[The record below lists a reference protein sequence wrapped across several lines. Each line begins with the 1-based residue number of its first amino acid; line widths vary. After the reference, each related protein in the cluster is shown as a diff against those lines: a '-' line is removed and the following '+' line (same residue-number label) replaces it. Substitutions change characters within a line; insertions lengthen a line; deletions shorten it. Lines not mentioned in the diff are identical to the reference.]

1 MIRVQNLGFSYPG
14 GVVALRDISL
24 EIAPGESLAIIGAN
38 GSGKTTLA
46 RCLNGLHLP
55 SEGDVQVDDLSTRD
69 PEALFEVR
77 KRVGMVFQNPD
88 DQLVSTSVETEI
100 AFGLENLAV
109 PHEQMHRRVDE
120 ALDTFHLDAYR
131 HHPPHHLSGGE
142 KQRVAIAAAVALR
155 PRYLVLDEPTSLLD
169 PHSRREVGELL
180 RSLRDEFGIT
190 TIHITQIPEQ
200 AARVDRLIVMHQGRL
215 LYDASP
221 AELFADPR
229 LLQRIDLDVPF
240 TCALASRLK
249 ENRFP
254 LPVTELFDVESLAA
268 ALLPHCSS
276 SPPDW
281 RPPPL
286 PADSS
291 SKLSTEALEHIYDQG
306 LPTEQRGIC
315 RVDLD
320 IPAGGIVA
328 LIGPSGSGKTT
339 LAQHF
344 NGLLKPHRGR
354 VLLDAEDIWTQDLPQ
369 VRRRVGL
376 VFQFPELQLFEE
388 SVELD
393 VAFGPRNLGYAP
405 ERVEELVDLSLDS
418 VGLPREQF
426 GQRSPLSLSGGEK
439 RRVALAGVLAMAPE
453 VLVLDEP
460 TAGLDG
466 RATRNMS
473 QVFRQLQKQGK
484 TLVLITHNMDLV
496 AELATHVVVL
506 KKGSIQLRGR
516 ARAVLSNPDFAGLSG
531 LEPPAPIRFM
541 RALISRG
548 AELPPD
554 LLTLEEIVDVFGTND
569 PPPANH
575 SPS

>member
-14 GVVALRDISL
+14 GVVALRDVSL

-55 SEGDVQVDDLSTRD
+55 SEGDVQVDDLSTRN
-69 PEALFEVR
+69 PEALFEIR

-88 DQLVSTSVETEI
+88 DQLVSTTVETEI

-109 PHEQMHRRVDE
+109 PPEQMHRRVDE
-120 ALDTFHLDAYR
+120 ALAAFHLDAYR
-131 HHPPHHLSGGE
+131 YHPPHHLSGGE
-142 KQRVAIAAAVALR
+142 KQRLAIAAAVTLR

-169 PHSRREVGELL
+169 PQSRREVSKLL

-200 AARVDRLIVMHQGRL
+200 AARVDRLVVMHQGRL

-254 LPVTELFDVESLAA
+254 LPIAEIFSVDSLAEVI
-268 ALLPHCSS
+268 LPYCSS

-281 RPPPL
+281 RPASL
-286 PADSS
+286 PADSA

-306 LPTEQRGIC
+306 LPTQQRGIC

-320 IPAGGIVA
+320 IPTGSIVA

-354 VLLDAEDIWTQDLPQ
+354 VLLDAEDIWTQEMPQ

-376 VFQFPELQLFEE
+376 LFQFPELQLFEE

-405 ERVEELVDLSLDS
+405 ERIEALVDSSLNS

-426 GQRSPLSLSGGEK
+426 GRRSPLSLSGGEK
-439 RRVALAGVLAMAPE
+439 RRVALACVLAMAPE

-466 RATRNMS
+466 WATRNMS
-473 QVFRQLQKQGK
+473 QVFRQLQEQGK

-496 AELATHVVVL
+496 AELATHVIVL
-506 KKGSIQLRGR
+506 KEGSIQLQGHT
-516 ARAVLSNPDFAGLSG
+516 RAVLSNPDFVALSG

-541 RALISRG
+541 RALTSRG
-548 AELPPD
+548 AKLPSD
-554 LLTLEEIVDVFGTND
+554 LLTLEEIASVFAAIN
-569 PPPANH
+569 PPSSSH